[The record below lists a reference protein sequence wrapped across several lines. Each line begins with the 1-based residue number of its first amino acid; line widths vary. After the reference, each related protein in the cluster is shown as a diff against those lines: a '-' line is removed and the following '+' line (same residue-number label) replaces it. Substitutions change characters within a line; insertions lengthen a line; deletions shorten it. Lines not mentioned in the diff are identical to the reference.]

1 MLIQQTTEQWW
12 FPYFPIVFSWKLS
25 SYKTICMTYQ
35 KPIFW
40 ENKTKMF
47 KMPFAEFYQVNLVWK
62 FVILTFTTL
71 WASSADDKLMIFEPA
86 HDKPNKTACAPSEDS
101 D

>member
-1 MLIQQTTEQWW
+1 M
-12 FPYFPIVFSWKLS
+12 S
-25 SYKTICMTYQ
+25 
-35 KPIFW
+35 
-40 ENKTKMF
+40 
-47 KMPFAEFYQVNLVWK
+47 FAEFYQANLVWK

-86 HDKPNKTACAPSEDS
+86 HDKTNKMACAPSEDS